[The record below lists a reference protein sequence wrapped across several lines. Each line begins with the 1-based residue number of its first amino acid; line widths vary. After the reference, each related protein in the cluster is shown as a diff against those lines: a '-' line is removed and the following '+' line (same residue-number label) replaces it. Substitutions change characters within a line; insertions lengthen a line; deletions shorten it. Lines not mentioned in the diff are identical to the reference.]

1 MSEIAIPC
9 CGEAQPTI
17 KDRVV
22 MNGSLSNEI
31 CETLRI
37 VESALFGI
45 EPTNDGEKAPINTM
59 EGALTDQTATLE
71 DAARR
76 LHVLVVRLGV

>member
-1 MSEIAIPC
+1 MNEIAIP

-22 MNGSLSNEI
+22 ANGSLSNEI

-37 VESALFGI
+37 VEDALFGI
-45 EPTNDGEKAPINTM
+45 EPTNNGEKSLTNTM
-59 EGALTDQTATLE
+59 EGALTEQTAMLE

-76 LHVLVVRLGV
+76 LHILAVRLGV

>member
-1 MSEIAIPC
+1 MNEIAIP

-17 KDRVV
+17 KDRVS

-37 VESALFGI
+37 VEDALFGI
-45 EPTNDGEKAPINTM
+45 EPTKDGEKALINTM
-59 EGALTDQTATLE
+59 EGALTEQTAMLE

-76 LHVLVVRLGV
+76 LHILAARLGV

>member
-1 MSEIAIPC
+1 MNEIAIP

-17 KDRVV
+17 KDRVI
-22 MNGSLSNEI
+22 MNGDLSNEI

-37 VESALFGI
+37 IESALFGI
-45 EPTNDGEKAPINTM
+45 EPVKDGEKALINTM
-59 EGALTDQTATLE
+59 EGALTEQTAILE

-76 LHVLVVRLGV
+76 LHILAARLGV

>member
-1 MSEIAIPC
+1 MNEIAIP

-17 KDRVV
+17 KDRVT
-22 MNGSLSNEI
+22 MNGNLSNEI

-37 VESALFGI
+37 VEDALFGI
-45 EPTNDGEKAPINTM
+45 EPTNNGEKSLATTM
-59 EGALTDQTATLE
+59 DGALTEQTAMLE

-76 LHVLVVRLGV
+76 LHILAARLGV

>member
-1 MSEIAIPC
+1 
-9 CGEAQPTI
+9 
-17 KDRVV
+17 

-37 VESALFGI
+37 VEDALFGI
-45 EPTNDGEKAPINTM
+45 EPVKDGEKPLANTM
-59 EGALTDQTATLE
+59 EGALTEQTAMLE

-76 LHVLVVRLGV
+76 LHILVARLGV

>member
-1 MSEIAIPC
+1 MNEIAIP

-17 KDRVV
+17 KDRVT

-37 VESALFGI
+37 VEDALFGNK
-45 EPTNDGEKAPINTM
+45 PTKNGEKALINTM
-59 EGALTDQTATLE
+59 EGALTDQTAMLE
-71 DAARR
+71 DVARR
-76 LHVLVVRLGV
+76 LHILVGRLGV

>member
-1 MSEIAIPC
+1 MSERSIP

-17 KDRVV
+17 KDRVI

-31 CETLRI
+31 CETLRM
-37 VESALFGI
+37 VENALFGI
-45 EPTNDGEKAPINTM
+45 EPTKDADKAVINTM
-59 EGALTDQTATLE
+59 EGALTEQTATLE

-76 LHVLVVRLGV
+76 LHVLVARLGV

>member
-1 MSEIAIPC
+1 MNEMAKP
-9 CGEAQPTI
+9 CGEARPTI

-22 MNGSLSNEI
+22 INGDLSNEI

-45 EPTNDGEKAPINTM
+45 EPTNDGEKALINTM
-59 EGALTDQTATLE
+59 EGALTEQTAMLG

-76 LHVLVVRLGV
+76 LHALAARLGV